1 MVPVRLEVGYP
12 VASCKSN
19 AGVASAAPRDTLT
32 PPKETLELDNLSL
45 AIEPAN

>member
-1 MVPVRLEVGYP
+1 MPVKLVVGKF

-19 AGVASAAPRDTLT
+19 AGVASVPPNARLIPPNDTVLF
-32 PPKETLELDNLSL
+32 DNLSF